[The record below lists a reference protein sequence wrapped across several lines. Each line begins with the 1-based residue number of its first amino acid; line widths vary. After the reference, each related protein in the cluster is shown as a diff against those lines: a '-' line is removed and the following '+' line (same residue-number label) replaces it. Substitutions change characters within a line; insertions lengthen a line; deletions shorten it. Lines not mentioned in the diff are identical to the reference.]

1 MTENMTENIVG
12 HENITQDIIVS
23 EVMSDAAQNMTNAQ
37 NLGSLTSIVPN
48 MVRVYRIIIL
58 TE

>member
-12 HENITQDIIVS
+12 HENKTQDIIVS
-23 EVMSDAAQNMTNAQ
+23 EVMSDAAQNMTNVE

-48 MVRVYRIIIL
+48 MVRMYRIIIQ